1 MIKKK
6 KPKTTDRA
14 GDHFQEICS
23 LWNWASNW
31 ECTDLFRLL
40 SLNTRMGNLN
50 SRNFFAH
57 SSRGWRST
65 VKMPVALVCGEVCRW
80 GLPIVPSRGLLSVHK
95 QERGLGREE
104 ERKHHH
110 TYLFCYSFLSLFSYP
125 GLSRLD
131 LKGGPPWEEAMEP
144 SQNGGAVMPRC
155 VAGETDLGHGFMWST
170 SGLPGRATD
179 FLCFCFI
186 SSVILSLFPIS
197 NMCSSPLFTLRQ
209 PRGSSSHSTFPHPWL
224 QL

>member
-1 MIKKK
+1 MGHSKKSSNYNN
-6 KPKTTDRA
+6 THVYGHT
-14 GDHFQEICS
+14 GQS
-23 LWNWASNW
+23 LPPV
-31 ECTDLFRLL
+31 LL
-40 SLNTRMGNLN
+40 GLDPG
-50 SRNFFAH
+50 AP
-57 SSRGWRST
+57 G
-65 VKMPVALVCGEVCRW
+65 W
-80 GLPIVPSRGLLSVHK
+80 GLVFWALTETHCAEEQR
-95 QERGLGREE
+95 ERGGEE
-104 ERKHHH
+104 APPHL
-110 TYLFCYSFLSLFSYP
+110 YLFCYSFLSLFSYP

-170 SGLPGRATD
+170 SGLPGRAID

-197 NMCSSPLFTLRQ
+197 NMCSSPLFTLRR

>member
-1 MIKKK
+1 MVGLGLSDSLIFFSFNILWFYDLKKK
-6 KPKTTDRA
+6 IKPKTTDRA

-95 QERGLGREE
+95 QERGLGRENTCMRE
-104 ERKHHH
+104 SRGVSASSKDTSPVKLESHNPM
-110 TYLFCYSFLSLFSYP
+110 TLFNPWKAASPNSHIGGWSFNLWIW
-125 GLSRLD
+125 R
-131 LKGGPPWEEAMEP
+131 
-144 SQNGGAVMPRC
+144 
-155 VAGETDLGHGFMWST
+155 GH
-170 SGLPGRATD
+170 
-179 FLCFCFI
+179 
-186 SSVILSLFPIS
+186 SSVHNRKEIS
-197 NMCSSPLFTLRQ
+197 IES
-209 PRGSSSHSTFPHPWL
+209 
-224 QL
+224 